1 MASNVEILVSIHKP
15 NHLWLHEL
23 FISIRKQTIQPTRL
37 IVRLDGDFSI
47 SETLEGCD
55 FTIEVLEDTVHLG
68 FTKSYFCLLAES
80 TADFVLL
87 CDQDDIWLENK
98 ISNLLKIQAKYSEP
112 TLAFCNFEV
121 INEDGVKLNYAACIP
136 KKITKFSFLFSNGI
150 PGNTMML
157 NQPLVNLVKQSNSL
171 PEIPAWHDWWCL
183 SIAREFGRIVG
194 SNSEDM
200 KYRIHDNNV
209 VGLQVRK
216 LKKLFVMLS
225 RKQSTQWLTQAEMLL
240 SFMREVKVING
251 NVEFLEGLILTF
263 SKNRGKRL
271 HFLLQNGLLKSDPVD
286 FLQAIR
292 FYVLV

>member
-1 MASNVEILVSIHKP
+1 MASHVEILVSIHKP
-15 NHLWLHEL
+15 NHVWLHEL
-23 FISIRKQTIQPTRL
+23 FTSIQKQTIQPTRV

-47 SETLEGCD
+47 SETLEGCNL
-55 FTIEVLEDTVHLG
+55 TIEVLEDKVHLG
-68 FTKSYFCLLAES
+68 FTQSYLLLLSES
-80 TADFVLL
+80 TADFVLF

-98 ISNLLKIQAKYSEP
+98 ISNLLKIQAKSSEP

-121 INEDGVKLNYAACIP
+121 INKDGIKISYAAYIP
-136 KKITKFSFLFSNGI
+136 KKITKFSFLFSNGV

-171 PEIPAWHDWWCL
+171 LGIPAWHDWWCL
-183 SIAREFGRIVG
+183 SIAREYGKILG

-209 VGLQVRK
+209 IGLQVRK
-216 LKKLFVMLS
+216 LKKLFAILS
-225 RKQSTQWLTQAEMLL
+225 RKQSTQWLTQAEMLI
-240 SFMREVKVING
+240 SFMREIKVING
-251 NVEFLEGLILTF
+251 NVEFLEGLVLTF
-263 SKNRGKRL
+263 SKSRGKRIY
-271 HFLLQNGLLKSDPVD
+271 FLLQNGLLKSDPVD